1 MYSMEVYEFIM
12 SIIYQYQEFL
22 MNRTSFANATQHYI
36 YMFDYTIDIINR
48 IAPTVNLEMK
58 SKIEGGTIFICT
70 QTASLNG
77 ILSSDGDVA
86 SNELD

>member
-1 MYSMEVYEFIM
+1 
-12 SIIYQYQEFL
+12 
-22 MNRTSFANATQHYI
+22 
-36 YMFDYTIDIINR
+36 MFDYTIDIINR

-77 ILSSDGDVA
+77 ILSSDGAVA

>member
-1 MYSMEVYEFIM
+1 MLLNTISICLIQLLIFIYS
-12 SIIYQYQEFL
+12 
-22 MNRTSFANATQHYI
+22 
-36 YMFDYTIDIINR
+36 

-77 ILSSDGDVA
+77 IVSSDGAVDY
-86 SNELD
+86 SGLD

>member
-1 MYSMEVYEFIM
+1 MLLNTISICLIRLLIFIYS
-12 SIIYQYQEFL
+12 
-22 MNRTSFANATQHYI
+22 
-36 YMFDYTIDIINR
+36 

-77 ILSSDGDVA
+77 IVSSDGAVDY
-86 SNELD
+86 SGLD